1 MITTV
6 GAQVASRRD
15 DDPAP
20 LLGPGELLKGPFTGR
35 ALRQQG
41 YLLGSFGVA
50 FFQVLWMTVALT
62 VGGPLVLVFIG
73 LPLLLAAVAGLR
85 RASRKERQRILNLT
99 GEHVPTPYR
108 EPGPTGNVLQR
119 LLGHVS
125 DPATWRDLV
134 HLLVSAT
141 LGAGWFTV
149 VVTTWT
155 MILGGL
161 SLPFWYTALPHHRIP
176 LMHVNGSEY
185 YISTLPAVVTFA
197 AIAVVFAWFVGP
209 TLLEL
214 GTRTQTGLGR
224 ALLGLS
230 RPELD
235 RREAALRTTRSQA
248 VSAAEAER
256 RRIERDLH
264 DGAQQRLVALAMDL
278 GRAKSKLKTG
288 DEADSAAAAQLVA
301 EAHEGVK
308 LALSE
313 LRDLARGIHP
323 AVLTDRGLDAALSAL
338 AGRSPIPVEVD
349 AALPWRPSPEVES
362 AAYFVASEALAN
374 MAKHAH
380 ATRAWIDLDVRD
392 GRLRMSI
399 GDNGVGGAEAQPG
412 GGLAGLSDRIAP
424 LDGILSVSSPIGGP
438 TQIIMEM
445 PCPKPS
451 AS

>member
-1 MITTV
+1 MITNV
-6 GAQVASRRD
+6 GAKVAGRRVED
-15 DDPAP
+15 AAP
-20 LLGPGELLKGPFTGR
+20 MLGPGELLKGPFTGR

-41 YLLGSFGVA
+41 YLAASFATA
-50 FFQVLWMTVALT
+50 FVQVIWIAVVLS
-62 VGGPLVLVFIG
+62 VGGPLVLVVVG
-73 LPLLLAAVAGLR
+73 LPLLLAGITGLR
-85 RASRKERQRILNLT
+85 WHARLERRRILNLT
-99 GEHVPTPYR
+99 GERVPAPYR
-108 EPGPTGNVLQR
+108 EPAPAGNVLQR

-134 HLLVSAT
+134 HLILSSALGFGWFIAVVDVWALT
-141 LGAGWFTV
+141 LGALT
-149 VVTTWT
+149 
-155 MILGGL
+155 
-161 SLPFWYTALPHHRIP
+161 LPFWYRALPHHRIP
-176 LMHVNGSEY
+176 LMHVDGSEY
-185 YISTLPAVVTFA
+185 YISTLPSVLTFS
-197 AIAVVFAWFVGP
+197 AIAVVFTWFVGP
-209 TLLEL
+209 TVLEL
-214 GTRTQTGLGR
+214 ATRAQTTLGRTLLGLGR
-224 ALLGLS
+224 
-230 RPELD
+230 PELA

-288 DEADSAAAAQLVA
+288 DESDSAAAAQLVA

-338 AGRSPIPVEVD
+338 AGRSPVPVEVD

-362 AAYFVASEALAN
+362 AAYFVASESLAN

-380 ATRAWIDLDVRD
+380 ATRAWIELELRD
-392 GRLRMSI
+392 GNLRMI
-399 GDNGVGGAEAQPG
+399 VGDNGVGGAEADTG

-424 LDGILSVSSPIGGP
+424 LDGILSVSSPLGGP